1 MCLTSSCLC
10 IILLTRW
17 SFIFVLLWKIH
28 YLLCQVGLVTL
39 RAMKKQSILP
49 ESYQKASLV
58 SRVGEGT
65 ASQLRMVSLCRS
77 SLSLLMV
84 LSERT
89 TVRVLCLGIKAR
101 FENSSNVEVSYLRD
115 VKIHMKFPLETFVMW
130 YVWSRTRIWWRQL
143 RLFTF
148 WWMYLRKSNFYVEK
162 KNSNGQLF

>member
-1 MCLTSSCLC
+1 
-10 IILLTRW
+10 
-17 SFIFVLLWKIH
+17 
-28 YLLCQVGLVTL
+28 
-39 RAMKKQSILP
+39 MKKQSILP

-115 VKIHMKFPLETFVMW
+115 VKIHMKFPLETFVM
-130 YVWSRTRIWWRQL
+130 
-143 RLFTF
+143 
-148 WWMYLRKSNFYVEK
+148 
-162 KNSNGQLF
+162 